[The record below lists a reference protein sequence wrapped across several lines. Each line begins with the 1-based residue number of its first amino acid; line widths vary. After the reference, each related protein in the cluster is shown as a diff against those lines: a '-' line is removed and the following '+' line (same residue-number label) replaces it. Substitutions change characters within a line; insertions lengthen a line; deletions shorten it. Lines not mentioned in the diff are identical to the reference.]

1 MHDKILLIED
11 DASII
16 RFLSLSLDKNGYK
29 VIEARNGIEGISLF
43 MSDNP
48 DLILLDL
55 GLPDIDGSEVL
66 RQIRSQSEVPILVVS
81 ARGQEREKV
90 EALDLGADDYVTKP
104 FGTGEL
110 LARVRA
116 ALRVN
121 RYSTAGSLPTGT
133 FTAQDL
139 EINYERRKVFVAG
152 QEIKLTQTEY
162 NIVAFLSEH
171 AGRVMTYAAIVRAIW
186 GDTDCGSTKKLQV
199 NMANIRKKLGSRPG
213 SNNYILNE
221 LGVGYRMIDED
232 GDSKPLDLAAEEH

>member
-104 FGTGEL
+104 FHINEL
-110 LARVRA
+110 LARVRV
-116 ALRVN
+116 ALRKKTPRVVK
-121 RYSTAGSLPTGT
+121 
-133 FTAQDL
+133 
-139 EINYERRKVFVAG
+139 EKVFVLDG
-152 QEIKLTQTEY
+152 LRVDFEKYKVYVEDREVHLTPIEFKLLVLL
-162 NIVAFLSEH
+162 IEH
-171 AGRVMTYAAIVRAIW
+171 AGKVLTHSFITVSYTHLGLYRGSADADWRHCTAAAAHVIMVPKGGVRGEVLHTARYRKHSAWLSAI
-186 GDTDCGSTKKLQV
+186 L
-199 NMANIRKKLGSRPG
+199 
-213 SNNYILNE
+213 
-221 LGVGYRMIDED
+221 
-232 GDSKPLDLAAEEH
+232 

>member
-104 FGTGEL
+104 FHINEL
-110 LARVRA
+110 LARVRV
-116 ALRVN
+116 ALRKKTPRVVK
-121 RYSTAGSLPTGT
+121 
-133 FTAQDL
+133 
-139 EINYERRKVFVAG
+139 EKVFVLDG
-152 QEIKLTQTEY
+152 LRVDFEKYKVYVEDREVHLTPIEFKLLVLL
-162 NIVAFLSEH
+162 IEH
-171 AGRVMTYAAIVRAIW
+171 AGKVLTHSFIIRNIWVASMGISIAFSLAIRP
-186 GDTDCGSTKKLQV
+186 TKTT
-199 NMANIRKKLGSRPG
+199 I
-213 SNNYILNE
+213 
-221 LGVGYRMIDED
+221 
-232 GDSKPLDLAAEEH
+232 

>member
-104 FGTGEL
+104 FHINEL
-110 LARVRA
+110 LARVRV
-116 ALRVN
+116 ALRKKTPRVVK
-121 RYSTAGSLPTGT
+121 
-133 FTAQDL
+133 
-139 EINYERRKVFVAG
+139 EKVFVLDG
-152 QEIKLTQTEY
+152 LRVDFEKYKVYVEDREVHLTPIEFKLLVLL
-162 NIVAFLSEH
+162 IEH
-171 AGRVMTYAAIVRAIW
+171 AGKVLTHSFIIRNIW
-186 GDTDCGSTKKLQV
+186 GTAPVRIHNPCVSLWQISAEKLKRT
-199 NMANIRKKLGSRPG
+199 AHIPAI
-213 SNNYILNE
+213 Y
-221 LGVGYRMIDED
+221 
-232 GDSKPLDLAAEEH
+232 

>member
-90 EALDLGADDYVTKP
+90 EALDLGADDYVTKI
-104 FGTGEL
+104 G
-110 LARVRA
+110 RA
-116 ALRVN
+116 HV
-121 RYSTAGSLPTGT
+121 
-133 FTAQDL
+133 
-139 EINYERRKVFVAG
+139 
-152 QEIKLTQTEY
+152 
-162 NIVAFLSEH
+162 
-171 AGRVMTYAAIVRAIW
+171 
-186 GDTDCGSTKKLQV
+186 
-199 NMANIRKKLGSRPG
+199 
-213 SNNYILNE
+213 
-221 LGVGYRMIDED
+221 
-232 GDSKPLDLAAEEH
+232 

>member
-104 FGTGEL
+104 FHINEL
-110 LARVRA
+110 LARVRV
-116 ALRVN
+116 ALRKKTPRVVK
-121 RYSTAGSLPTGT
+121 
-133 FTAQDL
+133 
-139 EINYERRKVFVAG
+139 EKVFALDGLRVDF
-152 QEIKLTQTEY
+152 EKYKVYVEDREVHLTPIEFKLLVLL
-162 NIVAFLSEH
+162 IEH
-171 AGRVMTYAAIVRAIW
+171 AGKVLTHSFIIRNIW
-186 GDTDCGSTKKLQV
+186 GSHP
-199 NMANIRKKLGSRPG
+199 R
-213 SNNYILNE
+213 YILTE
-221 LGVGYRMIDED
+221 VGVGYRFVDE
-232 GDSKPLDLAAEEH
+232 